1 MGNFSHICK
10 ITFASDHIHFSV
22 CFIARNHK
30 AISTIYVPLNRTSE
44 RSNQALVFD
53 TIHYLGNIHE

>member
-53 TIHYLGNIHE
+53 TIH